1 MTLAHHNVY
10 VVELDP
16 QVMED
21 RRFQRANPGWAAG
34 QDCLYVGRTGL
45 TPRRRF
51 ANHKAG
57 HRANRYVRRYGRKL
71 RPDLYRHYNP
81 MTWKE
86 ADQRE
91 RDLASEL
98 RDQGHAVWQR

>member
-21 RRFQRANPGWAAG
+21 RRFQRANPRWDGG

-57 HRANRYVRRYGRKL
+57 HKANRYVRRYGRKL
-71 RPDLYRHYNP
+71 RPDLYRQYNP
-81 MTWKE
+81 MTWDE
-86 ADQRE
+86 ADRCE
-91 RDLASEL
+91 RQLAREL
-98 RDQGHAVWQR
+98 RDHGHAVWQR